1 MTVVFGRRLKDL
13 RTQKHM
19 TQSDIGDYL
28 HVSKVSVSGYENGTR
43 EPDQESSIKL
53 ANLFDVTLDY
63 LYGRNETPQWAKQKD
78 TIDLKSFLDKNLVGA
93 FYDGDELTDE
103 QRDKLKI
110 ALTQIFWDQRKK
122 ERSNTDDIDKGA
134 K

>member
-1 MTVVFGRRLKDL
+1 MFSNTLKKL
-13 RTQKHM
+13 RSKTHRTQKEIAKALGVAP
-19 TQSDIGDYL
+19 TTYASWEQG
-28 HVSKVSVSGYENGTR
+28 KR
-43 EPDQESSIKL
+43 EPDQAATIRI
-53 ANLFDVTLDY
+53 ADYFDVTLDY

-93 FYDGDELTDE
+93 FYDGNELTDE

-122 ERSNTDDIDKGA
+122 ERSDTDDIDKGN

>member
-1 MTVVFGRRLKDL
+1 MFSNTLKKL
-13 RTQKHM
+13 RSKTHRTQKEIAKALGVAP
-19 TQSDIGDYL
+19 TTYASWEQG
-28 HVSKVSVSGYENGTR
+28 KR
-43 EPDQESSIKL
+43 EPDQAATIRI
-53 ANLFDVTLDY
+53 ADYFDVTLDY

-122 ERSNTDDIDKGA
+122 ERSDTDDIDKGA

>member
-1 MTVVFGRRLKDL
+1 MFSNTLKKL
-13 RTQKHM
+13 RSKTHRTQKEIAKALGVAP
-19 TQSDIGDYL
+19 TTYASWEQG
-28 HVSKVSVSGYENGTR
+28 KR
-43 EPDQESSIKL
+43 EPDQAATIRI
-53 ANLFDVTLDY
+53 ADYFDVTLDY

-93 FYDGDELTDE
+93 FYDGNELTDE

-110 ALTQIFWDQRKK
+110 ALTQIFWDQCKK
-122 ERSNTDDIDKGA
+122 ERSDTDDIDKGN

>member
-1 MTVVFGRRLKDL
+1 MFSNTLKKL
-13 RTQKHM
+13 RSKTHRTQKEIAKALGVAP
-19 TQSDIGDYL
+19 TTYASWEQG
-28 HVSKVSVSGYENGTR
+28 KR
-43 EPDQESSIKL
+43 EPDQAATIRI
-53 ANLFDVTLDY
+53 ADYFDVTLDY

-122 ERSNTDDIDKGA
+122 ERSDTDDIDKGT

>member
-63 LYGRNETPQWAKQKD
+63 LYGRNETPSWAKQKD

-93 FYDGDELTDE
+93 FYDGNELTDE

-122 ERSNTDDIDKGA
+122 ERSDTDDIDKGN

>member
-1 MTVVFGRRLKDL
+1 MFGQRLREL
-13 RTQKHM
+13 RLSNGYTQATLADK
-19 TQSDIGDYL
+19 IG
-28 HVSKVSVSGYENGTR
+28 VSEKTIGTWERGTR
-43 EPDQESSIKL
+43 EPPMETTVKL
-53 ANLFDVTLDY
+53 ADIFDVTLDY

-93 FYDGDELTDE
+93 FYDGNELTDE

-110 ALTQIFWDQRKK
+110 ALTQIFWDQCKK
-122 ERSNTDDIDKGA
+122 ERSDTDDIDKGN

>member
-1 MTVVFGRRLKDL
+1 MFSNTLKKL
-13 RTQKHM
+13 RSKTHRTQKEIAKALGVAP
-19 TQSDIGDYL
+19 TTYASWEQG
-28 HVSKVSVSGYENGTR
+28 KR
-43 EPDQESSIKL
+43 EPDQAATIRI
-53 ANLFDVTLDY
+53 ADYFNVTLDY

-122 ERSNTDDIDKGA
+122 ERSDTDDIDKGN

>member
-1 MTVVFGRRLKDL
+1 MFSNTLKKL
-13 RTQKHM
+13 RSKTHRTQKEIAKALGVAP
-19 TQSDIGDYL
+19 TTYASWEQG
-28 HVSKVSVSGYENGTR
+28 KR
-43 EPDQESSIKL
+43 EPDQAATIRI
-53 ANLFDVTLDY
+53 ADYFDVTLDY

-122 ERSNTDDIDKGA
+122 ERSDTDDGNKGT

>member
-1 MTVVFGRRLKDL
+1 MFSNTLKKL
-13 RTQKHM
+13 RSKTHRTQKEIAKALGVAP
-19 TQSDIGDYL
+19 TTYASWEQG
-28 HVSKVSVSGYENGTR
+28 KR
-43 EPDQESSIKL
+43 EPDQAATIRI
-53 ANLFDVTLDY
+53 ADYFDVTLDY
-63 LYGRNETPQWAKQKD
+63 LYGRNETPYWAKQKD

-122 ERSNTDDIDKGA
+122 ERSDTDDIDKGN